1 MYFDLPEGAPIFL
14 MREFVDGNDKEL
26 PDPFGQSLEVYRECR
41 DRMTDALPSLL
52 TWVEKNL

>member
-1 MYFDLPEGAPIFL
+1 

-41 DRMTDALPSLL
+41 DRMKNSLPSLL
-52 TWVEKNL
+52 AWVEKNL